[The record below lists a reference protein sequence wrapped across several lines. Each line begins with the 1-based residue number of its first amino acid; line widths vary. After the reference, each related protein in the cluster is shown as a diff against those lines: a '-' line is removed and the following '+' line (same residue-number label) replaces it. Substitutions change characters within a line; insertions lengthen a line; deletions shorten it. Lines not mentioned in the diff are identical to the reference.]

1 MTASDVHSD
10 PSRCGPE
17 SGDLMVVCI
26 EGELYDACEYP
37 DCGGGCENIGSCD
50 RSCHEATP

>member
-37 DCGGGCENIGSCD
+37 DCGGGCE
-50 RSCHEATP
+50 RV